1 MASNTVK
8 EEFNVFFFGQ
18 SNYVDEIINMILSD
32 CQYKNFQYGNIQFLY
47 KQIEHKSHTF
57 KLWQE
62 TKLFYCILLIT
73 LVLKI

>member
-47 KQIEHKSHTF
+47 KQIERNG
-57 KLWQE
+57 
-62 TKLFYCILLIT
+62 
-73 LVLKI
+73 